1 VLAIKAA
8 AHRIVFNNLCSI
20 NFISPLAI
28 SLASSTMGGGVISRV
43 RY

>member
-1 VLAIKAA
+1 VPAIKVA
-8 AHRIVFNNLCSI
+8 AHGMVFNDPCGI

-28 SLASSTMGGGVISRV
+28 SLASSAAGGGVVSRV